1 MSHCKLHL
9 NSDRVSQS
17 MWYTGR
23 SCELPCPHTHTH
35 THTHAATHIFSLGP
49 LPIYQIFCVT
59 MDRTEKEA
67 NIWPRGRVT
76 WLSSTSF
83 QMKKRIYR
91 RLMSELLYQCVIP
104 LQFSFISFSELLKTI
119 LIKTNCSMSC
129 THFLQTLLS
138 QYSTVQFCSQSVKY
152 IYIYKE
158 YLKYVLWFPQK
169 I

>member
-1 MSHCKLHL
+1 MIYRPLMRATVPS
-9 NSDRVSQS
+9 
-17 MWYTGR
+17 
-23 SCELPCPHTHTH
+23 HTHTH
-35 THTHAATHIFSLGP
+35 THTHTRAATHIFSLGP
-49 LPIYQIFCVT
+49 LPVYQIFCVT

-119 LIKTNCSMSC
+119 LIKTNCNMSC
-129 THFLQTLLS
+129 THFLQTTYVSATTCTLLFNFVVS
-138 QYSTVQFCSQSVKY
+138 QLNIY
-152 IYIYKE
+152 IYIYIYIYIKNT
-158 YLKYVLWFPQK
+158 
-169 I
+169 